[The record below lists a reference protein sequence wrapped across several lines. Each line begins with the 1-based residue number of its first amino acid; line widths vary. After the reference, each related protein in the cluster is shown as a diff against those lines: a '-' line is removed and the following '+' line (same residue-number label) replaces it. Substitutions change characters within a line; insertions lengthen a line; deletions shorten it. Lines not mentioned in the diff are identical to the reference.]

1 MELLSSM
8 PSFNFVLVTIIGCTL
23 VTWLSRVV
31 PFILLKKFQ
40 LSKLANEYLSF
51 VPIVIMATLWFTSL
65 FHQNIG
71 NLPSI
76 NWENLIAT
84 VPTVLAAIISKNLLI
99 IVIISL
105 AIIRTIKKGLTNVR
119 SFFDY
124 FINLLLRFM
133 PVVVFYNNGE
143 TF

>member
-1 MELLSSM
+1 M
-8 PSFNFVLVTIIGCTL
+8 PSFNFVLMTIIGCTL

-71 NLPSI
+71 RLPSI
-76 NWENLIAT
+76 NWENLIAS

-99 IVIISL
+99 IVIIGIISL
-105 AIIRTIKKGLTNVR
+105 AIIRTI
-119 SFFDY
+119 
-124 FINLLLRFM
+124 
-133 PVVVFYNNGE
+133 
-143 TF
+143 

>member
-1 MELLSSM
+1 M
-8 PSFNFVLVTIIGCTL
+8 PSFNFVLMTIIGCTL

-71 NLPSI
+71 SLPSI
-76 NWENLIAT
+76 NWENLIAS

-99 IVIISL
+99 IVIIGIISL
-105 AIIRTIKKGLTNVR
+105 AIIRTV
-119 SFFDY
+119 
-124 FINLLLRFM
+124 
-133 PVVVFYNNGE
+133 
-143 TF
+143 